1 MTRLASS
8 KPGKAAMQVTTENLV
23 TLVFLLIQAVSANVP
38 VVGAHNR
45 RVNIHVGDRLRLEC
59 PIRGSNAGSLN
70 GKTEENSHFLRGG
83 LMDNIMY
90 QWNIQGLPEYAITMD
105 TKFRFLEGGRIVELT
120 HPVTKSDA
128 GIYQCSGVTGFGQKK
143 VTFEV
148 YITDTNEDLLCTKT
162 HPGATDRNQ
171 VLCFINPDLRPS
183 TVKTVE
189 AQLGS
194 SVDMNC
200 EAFGRE
206 PIKYVW
212 FMGNVVADWISSGK
226 GVRGPQ
232 LHIGHVGRE
241 HVGQYTCQVKNP
253 VGTLN
258 YTYRLI
264 VKEPPA
270 AIPKIVGEVE
280 NQTLIA
286 GSSGTLT
293 CRVKCSCS
301 EPIIQWLKRVDS
313 EEIEAYKEAG
323 KSLMPLPFPRPAEAN
338 EFFLALEK
346 WEDAPAYMEETIMYR
361 QKLTPMHAE
370 EVTIPEHD
378 FLKAQTNVVEEKI
391 FVSILRLRGPVNSEL
406 HSGKYVVM
414 TMSRANLKVID
425 YAVAYVNIV
434 PRSFTSTVHNIMVYC
449 IVPIVLILATVF
461 ISLYCFLSR
470 RNKENQRL
478 VPRCSGAMFTPVV
491 RGHAYPGGKKAY
503 QPIVRQTPQSSVLS
517 NGNTISNESK
527 TSSSLPPYVTHSSSL
542 QWHATPV
549 HSNSIH
555 NFPSHLSYPQSQ
567 LTPSPSSF
575 YNYSGLLSMANQPT
589 YWHPRAPS
597 AATETSFDQ
606 YSAILGNSSSAM
618 GGAATNR
625 RPPPQKAQFVFQN
638 A

>member
-406 HSGKYVVM
+406 HSG
-414 TMSRANLKVID
+414 
-425 YAVAYVNIV
+425 
-434 PRSFTSTVHNIMVYC
+434 SFTSTVHNIMVYC